1 MHGGN
6 AGLGHVVALSGNRQK
21 AKSMTTEQLL
31 KDVDFLADRATR
43 TGRVEF
49 GGVGRDTGMSSNS
62 IVAIAYGLSSLSD
75 QILPGDASDM
85 ASCERMWRK
94 LPEHRKTGDALA
106 AMEVARHSNY
116 YGQRVPEN
124 VA

>member
-1 MHGGN
+1 
-6 AGLGHVVALSGNRQK
+6 
-21 AKSMTTEQLL
+21 MTTEQIL
-31 KDVDFLADRATR
+31 KDVEFLADRATR

-49 GGVGRDTGMSSNS
+49 GAVGRDTGMSSNS

-85 ASCERMWRK
+85 ASYERMWRK
-94 LPEHRKTGDALA
+94 LPEHRKAGDALA

>member
-1 MHGGN
+1 
-6 AGLGHVVALSGNRQK
+6 
-21 AKSMTTEQLL
+21 MTTEQLL
-31 KDVDFLADRATR
+31 KDVEFLADRATR

-49 GGVGRDTGMSSNS
+49 NGPRDTGMSSNS
-62 IVAIAYGLSSLSD
+62 IVAIAYGLWPLTD
-75 QILPGDASDM
+75 QIMPGDAADM

-94 LPEHRKTGDALA
+94 LPEHRKAGDALS
-106 AMEVARHSNY
+106 AMEAARHSNY